1 MKRRRDGDGSFN
13 GGSGLNPLARGA
25 SALPPGPPILTA
37 RRRAVEGDAP
47 ANRQPVPALGHPEI
61 YNAIELSCRRNG
73 WGIAIDESN
82 RLDFVPMVKAEES
95 K

>member
-1 MKRRRDGDGSFN
+1 MSEQNDNEQYRITFK
-13 GGSGLNPLARGA
+13 GLL
-25 SALPPGPPILTA
+25 SIYLPEKTMTE
-37 RRRAVEGDAP
+37 V
-47 ANRQPVPALGHPEI
+47 

-82 RLDFVPMVKAEES
+82 RLDFVQMVKVEES